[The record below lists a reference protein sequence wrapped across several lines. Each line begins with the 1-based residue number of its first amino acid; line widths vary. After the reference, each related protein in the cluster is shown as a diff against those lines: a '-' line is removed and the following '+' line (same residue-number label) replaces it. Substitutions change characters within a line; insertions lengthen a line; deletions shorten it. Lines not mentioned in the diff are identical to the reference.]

1 MSLFSTLAT
10 ISSVRR
16 RWVLVVLEDNDIDKM
31 LAALDGSV
39 SIDINGISCGL
50 WDQDIPIVIIMR
62 GLKDIDRFLSSSYF
76 RRHSNIRVLSV
87 SESRAQGG
95 RSVLA
100 QAVYRLWARS
110 WQLSLIDGARNTELL
125 VPRKS
130 FDFKNYEEWF
140 NLPIL
145 IVVFTTVSILPTW
158 HKLN

>member
-62 GLKDIDRFLSSSYF
+62 GLEDIDRFLSSS
-76 RRHSNIRVLSV
+76 
-87 SESRAQGG
+87 
-95 RSVLA
+95 
-100 QAVYRLWARS
+100 
-110 WQLSLIDGARNTELL
+110 
-125 VPRKS
+125 
-130 FDFKNYEEWF
+130 
-140 NLPIL
+140 
-145 IVVFTTVSILPTW
+145 
-158 HKLN
+158 